1 MAGPLIGDDALSFS
15 LILLGF
21 FFFFFLRLH
30 GEYPFRIILH
40 YGIAYWGVFGWLVL
54 VQLCS
59 QCIISPGS

>member
-1 MAGPLIGDDALSFS
+1 MMLFLSLS
-15 LILLGF
+15 LILLG

>member
-1 MAGPLIGDDALSFS
+1 MMLFLSLS

>member
-1 MAGPLIGDDALSFS
+1 MMLFLSLS
-15 LILLGF
+15 LILLG
-21 FFFFFLRLH
+21 FFFFLRLH

>member
-1 MAGPLIGDDALSFS
+1 MAGPLIGDDALSFFLLS
-15 LILLGF
+15 LSFLI
-21 FFFFFLRLH
+21 FLRLH

>member
-15 LILLGF
+15 LSYLSW
-21 FFFFFLRLH
+21 FFLRLH